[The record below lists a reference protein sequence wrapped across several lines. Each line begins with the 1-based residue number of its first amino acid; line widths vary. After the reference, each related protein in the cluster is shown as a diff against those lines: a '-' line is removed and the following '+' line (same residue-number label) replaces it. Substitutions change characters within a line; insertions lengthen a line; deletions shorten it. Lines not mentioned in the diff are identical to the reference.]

1 MSAARAGLELGQRS
15 PWRVLLPVLA
25 FAVVLVATYIAR
37 VVYRAP
43 SVAFLVLTGGIGLLA
58 IWAVLDGG
66 SRLLGRATFLGT
78 GRGIDRLFGL
88 LQALMAIGLAAGLLP
103 NAIALLER
111 LARMAGG

>member
-1 MSAARAGLELGQRS
+1 MSAARAGGRLERRS

-25 FAVVLVATYIAR
+25 FGVVVVATYVAR
-37 VVYRAP
+37 VLYRAP
-43 SVAFLVLTGGIGLLA
+43 SVAFLILSGGIGLIA

-88 LQALMAIGLAAGLLP
+88 LQVVMAIGLAIGLLP

-111 LARMAGG
+111 LARMVGG